1 MNESTW
7 SSWQEGA
14 GEPRWVGGG
23 VAGVQRRPPRG
34 EAPGESWGIRLPD
47 QTGVQEALQ
56 SKVS

>member
-23 VAGVQRRPPRG
+23 VGSREGLLEKLQVNLGGSGCQ
-34 EAPGESWGIRLPD
+34 IR
-47 QTGVQEALQ
+47 
-56 SKVS
+56 